1 MEGLTKAGKPG
12 QNPATT
18 LTTLEL
24 LSSVETVEHMSQR
37 RLALRLGVAVGLA
50 NSYLKRC
57 VRKGLV
63 KMTKAPAR
71 RYAYYLTPKGFS
83 EKSRLTAEYL
93 SHSFEFFRNAQSE
106 CRRTLRA
113 AEARGWRRI
122 ALSGTGELAEIATL
136 AAREID
142 IELVAI
148 LAPGRNEKEIAGL
161 PVVARLDDIPALDAV
176 LITDIQ
182 NPQTTFDA
190 LRAKFDPVRLLTPTL
205 LHITRENGTRE
216 SDVQKAETME

>member
-1 MEGLTKAGKPG
+1 MEGLTKAGKSS

-83 EKSRLTAEYL
+83 EKSRLTTEYL

-148 LAPGRNEKEIAGL
+148 LAPGRNEREIAGL
-161 PVVARLDDIPALDAV
+161 PVVASLDDIPALDAV

-190 LRAKFDPVRLLTPTL
+190 LRAKFDPARLLTPTL

-216 SDVQKAETME
+216 NDVQKAEPME